1 MVHLSLE
8 KRFRAIYLYL
18 KHNLRFVKGRF
29 DVLNEYAKA
38 EDIFTSTKTLKKWV
52 NRWLN
57 EGTISNKISVE
68 RRLKHIKITTDDLL
82 RLDRAVFKKRDL
94 SARLAKTKLNLEMS
108 SRSIQRYL
116 NKMGWKK
123 IRTRRCAAVNEKNR
137 IERIIFAKLC
147 IDLGERFDNSI
158 FLDECTVSMDKN
170 GKTQW
175 YRKFPGETRLGFKG
189 QYKHTQSVHIIG
201 GISRRGA
208 TKLMIFTGN

>member
-29 DVLNEYAKA
+29 DVLNEYTKT
-38 EDIFTSTKTLKKWV
+38 EDIFTSTKTLRKWV
-52 NRWLN
+52 NQWLN
-57 EGTISNKISVE
+57 EGTISSKISVE

-94 SARLAKTKLNLEMS
+94 SARLAKNKLNLEMS

-137 IERIIFAKLC
+137 I
-147 IDLGERFDNSI
+147 
-158 FLDECTVSMDKN
+158 
-170 GKTQW
+170 
-175 YRKFPGETRLGFKG
+175 
-189 QYKHTQSVHIIG
+189 
-201 GISRRGA
+201 
-208 TKLMIFTGN
+208 